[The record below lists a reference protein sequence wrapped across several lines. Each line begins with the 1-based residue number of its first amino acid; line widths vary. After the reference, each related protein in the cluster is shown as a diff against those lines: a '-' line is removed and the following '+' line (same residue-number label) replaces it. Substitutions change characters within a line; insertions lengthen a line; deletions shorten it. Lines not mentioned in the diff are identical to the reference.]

1 MLSRTI
7 RRAAKPATTT
17 RSFERYLNLHEYQSS
32 ALMKAN
38 GINVPVGIAAHSA
51 KEAIAAAEEI
61 GDAEVVIKS
70 QILAGGRGL
79 GTIWKSVSSGY
90 SYPPPPGMNASCCA
104 PPSATYLQGGVHVI
118 KKEQVEAYA
127 NKMLGGTL
135 VTKQSGPE
143 GKPVTTLLMAKKME
157 LVNEMYLSI
166 TLDRTT
172 MGAAPPSCPRPP
184 LDLLGPPTHS
194 SASSPPL
201 PPRHAGPLIVAC
213 AKGGTSIEDTAAE
226 DPSWIIKCPVDI
238 SKGITKENT
247 KTVVDG
253 LIAGLERMGVASQL
267 KDKKEDAYKQIENLY
282 NMFVKYDC
290 TMVEVNPIAE
300 DPSGLLLAADAKI
313 GFDDN
318 AAFRQQEVF
327 DQGEKNVD
335 QVDPREVAAAEFD
348 LNYVGLDGNIGCMV
362 NGAGLAMATMDIA
375 SQKGG
380 EPANFLDVGGSAS
393 VKNIKGAFEI
403 ITRDPK
409 VKCILVNIFGGIMKC
424 DVIAEGVKQAAAEMD
439 LKIPLVVRL
448 EGTNVAAGNKII
460 KDANL
465 ATLISADDLDD
476 AAEKAVQAIS

>member
-1 MLSRTI
+1 MLGRISASGRDINTHLRLKMLSRTI

-32 ALMKAN
+32 ALMKEN

-51 KEAIAAAEEI
+51 EEAIAAAKEI

-79 GTIWKSVSSGY
+79 GTVWKEGGVWKDAGY
-90 SYPPPPGMNASCCA
+90 SYPPPPGMGPPDASF
-104 PPSATYLQGGVHVI
+104 LQGGVHVI

-172 MGAAPPSCPRPP
+172 MG
-184 LDLLGPPTHS
+184 
-194 SASSPPL
+194 
-201 PPRHAGPLIVAC
+201 PLIVAC

-238 SKGITKENT
+238 STGITAANT
-247 KTVVDG
+247 ATVVDG
-253 LIAGLERMGVASQL
+253 LIAGLERMGVDSKL
-267 KDKKEDAYKQIENLY
+267 KDNKEDAYKQIEALY

-318 AAFRQQEVF
+318 AAFRQQKVF
-327 DQGEKNVD
+327 DMGEKNLD

-424 DVIAEGVKQAAAEMD
+424 DVIAEGVKQAAAEMN
-439 LKIPLVVRL
+439 LTIPLVVRL
-448 EGTNVAAGNKII
+448 EGTNVAKGNQII
-460 KDANL
+460 KDAQL
-465 ATLISADDLDD
+465 DTLISADDLDD
-476 AAEKAVQAIS
+476 AAEKAVKAIS

>member
-1 MLSRTI
+1 
-7 RRAAKPATTT
+7 
-17 RSFERYLNLHEYQSS
+17 
-32 ALMKAN
+32 
-38 GINVPVGIAAHSA
+38 VPVGIAAHSA
-51 KEAIAAAEEI
+51 KEAVAAAEKI

-143 GKPVTTLLMAKKME
+143 GKPITTLLMAKKME

-172 MGAAPPSCPRPP
+172 M
-184 LDLLGPPTHS
+184 
-194 SASSPPL
+194 
-201 PPRHAGPLIVAC
+201 GPLIVAC

-318 AAFRQQEVF
+318 AFFRQQEVF
-327 DQGEKNVD
+327 DEGEKNVD

-465 ATLISADDLDD
+465 ETLISADDLDD

>member
-32 ALMKAN
+32 ELMKAN

-172 MGAAPPSCPRPP
+172 M
-184 LDLLGPPTHS
+184 
-194 SASSPPL
+194 
-201 PPRHAGPLIVAC
+201 GPLIVAC